1 VSAVKAS
8 DLPARGRET
17 ERGRAGESD
26 RDVDEIKKCFLGF
39 YWLQKVL
46 AKKFRVSVFAS
57 FDLHSSVRVRVC

>member
-26 RDVDEIKKCFLGF
+26 RDVDEIKKCFLGDHCN
-39 YWLQKVL
+39 
-46 AKKFRVSVFAS
+46 SIN
-57 FDLHSSVRVRVC
+57 CEN